1 MQAVLACSTAQL
13 TVSGGDPGGAAT
25 IIDPATAATA
35 QGRTDLA
42 TGEGQP
48 DGAPPR
54 AVVTHGDRAG
64 FAGASSTIDDPLPQ
78 RSMTM
83 RPPQERDTQT
93 SMSCSPSAV
102 RPRRSS
108 SPCSTVTGLVPQKP
122 CWHEY
127 WVVGSL
133 SSSTA
138 GAERSAGTSST
149 RPERASFI
157 AHGTPSMTGGGLNRS

>member
-13 TVSGGDPGGAAT
+13 TVSGGAPGGAAT

-42 TGEGQP
+42 TVEGQP
-48 DGAPPR
+48 DGAPRR
-54 AVVTHGDRAG
+54 AVFTHGDRAG

-93 SMSCSPSAV
+93 SMSCSPPAV
-102 RPRRSS
+102 RPRRST
-108 SPCSTVTGLVPQKP
+108 SPCSTVTRQVPQKP

-127 WVVGSL
+127 GVVGSL

-138 GAERSAGTSST
+138 SAEREIG
-149 RPERASFI
+149 RA
-157 AHGTPSMTGGGLNRS
+157 ACREEV